1 MIQTTVVTAIVNYET
16 IRIKSE
22 STPTTIK
29 LSKSISNIHLSTAIN
44 TSIQVPQS
52 TITNND
58 KTFTPHQTTS
68 LLQTKLTTTTP
79 PSFIKRCSTCQI
91 NLSTQYFKPLIAQP
105 QKFDKTCPHRYC
117 STCFNTLTT
126 TSNNNQCSWDGYP
139 MVDKMYR
146 KRHDIDQ
153 IYTCQLCQLYQFEST
168 S

>member
-1 MIQTTVVTAIVNYET
+1 MRTNTINNQTVSFHFQHSPFHNNQHINSRTTINNHKRSHPSSNHLINKSNHHNTAI
-16 IRIKSE
+16 IDS
-22 STPTTIK
+22 
-29 LSKSISNIHLSTAIN
+29 A
-44 TSIQVPQS
+44 
-52 TITNND
+52 
-58 KTFTPHQTTS
+58 
-68 LLQTKLTTTTP
+68 TTP
-79 PSFIKRCSTCQI
+79 SSINRCSTCQI
-91 NLSTQYFKPLIAQP
+91 NLTTQYFKPLIAQP